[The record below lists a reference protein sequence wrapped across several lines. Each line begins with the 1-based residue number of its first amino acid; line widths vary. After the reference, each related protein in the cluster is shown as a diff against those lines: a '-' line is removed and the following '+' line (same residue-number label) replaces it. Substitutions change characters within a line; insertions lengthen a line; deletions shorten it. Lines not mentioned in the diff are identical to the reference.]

1 MNENWFSLQRIH
13 TLFRFEMEAEMNS
26 KMAYSKG
33 DAIDNIDKDCIID
46 RLVRYSFAISGK
58 TLVCCFP
65 GFICHW
71 YFESTTNNS
80 FLLPFCYIF

>member
-1 MNENWFSLQRIH
+1 
-13 TLFRFEMEAEMNS
+13 MNS

-65 GFICHW
+65 GFICH
-71 YFESTTNNS
+71 
-80 FLLPFCYIF
+80 